1 MKTSA
6 FIMGKM
12 RRNMPPG
19 LFASKRGTLCTKK
32 LCQHVNCNYV
42 SVSLVIVGKM
52 PLCRF
57 CLLGSHACSTEL
69 NWIYHI
75 QFSPF
80 IKIPHEWLFIQVK
93 KSFGKCTRWQATGLS
108 RPAIPR
114 DAQSTI
120 QALSRSCD
128 VIFSKTRESLGTH
141 KVRNK
146 HCLALVTSHSGL

>member
-1 MKTSA
+1 
-6 FIMGKM
+6 
-12 RRNMPPG
+12 MPPG

-52 PLCRF
+52 PLCRI

-93 KSFGKCTRWQATGLS
+93 KSFGKYTR
-108 RPAIPR
+108 
-114 DAQSTI
+114 
-120 QALSRSCD
+120 
-128 VIFSKTRESLGTH
+128 
-141 KVRNK
+141 
-146 HCLALVTSHSGL
+146 